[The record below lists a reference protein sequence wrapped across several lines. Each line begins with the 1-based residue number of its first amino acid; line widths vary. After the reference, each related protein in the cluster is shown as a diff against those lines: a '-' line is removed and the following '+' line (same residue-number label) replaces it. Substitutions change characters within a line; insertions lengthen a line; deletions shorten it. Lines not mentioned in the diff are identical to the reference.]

1 MGVCMRFFL
10 CFIGLLISNVALAGD
25 AKTANETAAP
35 VFEPISEDINGRLD
49 RIEKAVN
56 NKALLDMLEL
66 LESLKIEINT
76 LRGEVEVQ
84 THTLEQLKQKQRDLY
99 TDVDDRIQRI
109 ESNKPSSDSSPDSSS
124 DSSLATDADASSTD
138 PEASEGEDTTTE
150 DQTQVADAETTIDV
164 STSDDD
170 EAVDPLK
177 AEAIYQKAFKL
188 LKESQYDQ
196 ALKAFKGFLKDYP
209 DSAFSDN
216 AQYWL
221 GEANYVKQNYE
232 IAINEYQAL
241 LNTYPDSQKVSHA
254 LLKIGY
260 SYAELGNA
268 ADARKTLKEVKS
280 QYPGTTAARLADER
294 LRKIGAAKESNS

>member
-1 MGVCMRFFL
+1 MRL
-10 CFIGLLISNVALAGD
+10 FIFLISFFIFNAVLAED
-25 AKTANETAAP
+25 ETEVVDLTEENADP
-35 VFEPISEDINGRLD
+35 TFEPITQDIGGRLD
-49 RIEKAVN
+49 KVERVLN

-66 LESLKIEINT
+66 LESLKIEIST

-84 THTLEQLKQKQRDLY
+84 THTIEQLKQKQRDLY
-99 TDVDDRIQRI
+99 TDIDGRIQRI
-109 ESNKPSSDSSPDSSS
+109 ESNQVPGDSAV
-124 DSSLATDADASSTD
+124 SLYTDTVKDN
-138 PEASEGEDTTTE
+138 GETTE
-150 DQTQVADAETTIDV
+150 ETETPAITDEENVVADT
-164 STSDDD
+164 ST
-170 EAVDPLK
+170 EAVETEAVADEDEDEEPIDPLK
-177 AEAIYQKAFKL
+177 AESVYQKAFKL

-196 ALKAFKGFLKDYP
+196 ALVAFKKFLKDYP
-209 DSAFSDN
+209 QSDFSDN

-241 LNTYPDSQKVSHA
+241 LSTYPDSQKVSHA

-268 ADARKTLKEVKS
+268 ADAKKTLKEVKT

-294 LRKIGAAKESNS
+294 LRKIGSAKETNS

>member
-1 MGVCMRFFL
+1 MKFFI
-10 CFIGLLISNVALAGD
+10 CFISVFIFNAALAED
-25 AKTANETAAP
+25 SETAENKAP
-35 VFEPISEDINGRLD
+35 VFEPITQDINARLGKV
-49 RIEKAVN
+49 EKIVN

-66 LESLKIEINT
+66 LESLKTEVST
-76 LRGEVEVQ
+76 LRGEIEVQ
-84 THTLEQLKQKQRDLY
+84 THTIDQLKQKQRDLY
-99 TDVDDRIQRI
+99 TDVDKRLQGI
-109 ESNKPSSDSSPDSSS
+109 ESNKTAVTSAAAMETTDTEIADTAEETAETQNTDVANEETTEAAATSSDN
-124 DSSLATDADASSTD
+124 
-138 PEASEGEDTTTE
+138 EE
-150 DQTQVADAETTIDV
+150 
-164 STSDDD
+164 

-177 AEAIYQKAFKL
+177 AEAVYQKAFKL

-209 DSAFSDN
+209 DSIFSDN

-232 IAINEYQAL
+232 LAINEYQAL
-241 LNTYPDSQKVSHA
+241 LSTYPNSKKVSHA

-268 ADARKTLKEVKS
+268 ADAKKTLKEVKL

-294 LRKIGAAKESNS
+294 LRKIGSAKESNS